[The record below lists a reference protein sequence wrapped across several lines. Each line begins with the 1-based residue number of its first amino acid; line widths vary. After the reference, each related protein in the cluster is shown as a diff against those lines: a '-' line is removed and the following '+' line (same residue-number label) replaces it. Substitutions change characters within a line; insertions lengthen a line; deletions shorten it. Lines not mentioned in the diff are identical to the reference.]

1 MIKIWWYNICIKF
14 GKKGDYMGD
23 KILVI
28 EDDEDIRQ
36 MLCDYFIKDGL
47 DLHL

>member
-1 MIKIWWYNICIKF
+1 
-14 GKKGDYMGD
+14 MGD